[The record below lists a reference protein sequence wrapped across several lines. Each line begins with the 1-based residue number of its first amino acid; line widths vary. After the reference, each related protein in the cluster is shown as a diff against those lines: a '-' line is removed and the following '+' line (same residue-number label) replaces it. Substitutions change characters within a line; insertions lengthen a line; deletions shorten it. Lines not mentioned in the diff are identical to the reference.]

1 MVLKIVLGFLFL
13 GAMSI
18 VICLIGLFA
27 NTVSIPV
34 LRTKDLYTSTFNRL
48 LIVLA
53 VCDNLY
59 LLFAL
64 LESIRTEME
73 LSTDIHTMVFPYA
86 FYPLH
91 NIMLVLSIYMTVILA
106 MERYRAISK
115 PIDYHT
121 IIVSGK
127 QWQRVF
133 HYVVPVVFFSVL
145 FNMPKFFELTTE
157 SNVRTTDNG
166 TNYTSVSILLMQ
178 IPQIRCSN
186 QLLLRIIHLRT

>member
-133 HYVVPVVFFSVL
+133 HYVVPVVIFSVL

-157 SNVRTTDNG
+157 GNVRTTDNG
-166 TNYTSVSILLMQ
+166 TNYTSVSNLLGH
-178 IPQIRCSN
+178 IRCSH
-186 QLLLRIIHLRT
+186 QLLFRNICVLRHY

>member
-1 MVLKIVLGFLFL
+1 
-13 GAMSI
+13 MSI

-91 NIMLVLSIYMTVILA
+91 NIMLVLSIT
-106 MERYRAISK
+106 
-115 PIDYHT
+115 
-121 IIVSGK
+121 
-127 QWQRVF
+127 
-133 HYVVPVVFFSVL
+133 
-145 FNMPKFFELTTE
+145 
-157 SNVRTTDNG
+157 
-166 TNYTSVSILLMQ
+166 
-178 IPQIRCSN
+178 
-186 QLLLRIIHLRT
+186 

>member
-1 MVLKIVLGFLFL
+1 V
-13 GAMSI
+13 SI

>member
-1 MVLKIVLGFLFL
+1 M
-13 GAMSI
+13 
-18 VICLIGLFA
+18 
-27 NTVSIPV
+27 

-53 VCDNLY
+53 VSDNVY

-64 LESIRTEME
+64 LESIRTEMYE
-73 LSTDIHTMVFPYA
+73 TDIHTLVFPYA

-91 NIMLVLSIYMTVILA
+91 NIMLVLSIYMTVTLA

-127 QWQRVF
+127 QWERVF
-133 HYVVPVVFFSVL
+133 HYVVPVVIFSVL
-145 FNMPKFFELTTE
+145 FNMPKFFELTAE
-157 SNVRTTDNG
+157 SNVRTIGNG
-166 TNYTSVSILLMQ
+166 TNVSYVSIFFSCRY
-178 IPQIRCSN
+178 IAVV
-186 QLLLRIIHLRT
+186 QLGGKILHLRMYPEGR